1 MSKREWNTVER
12 EPWNPV
18 IHQLLRAI
26 DNHNTAYFKTGN
38 SWHLHKAQF
47 LREYVI
53 ELKDFILES
62 ESENTWRL

>member
-1 MSKREWNTVER
+1 MSKREWDTIER

-26 DNHNTAYFKTGN
+26 DNHNKVYFKTGDP
-38 SWHLHKAQF
+38 WHLHKAQS

-53 ELKDFILES
+53 ELKDFILKS
-62 ESENTWRL
+62 EGKTT